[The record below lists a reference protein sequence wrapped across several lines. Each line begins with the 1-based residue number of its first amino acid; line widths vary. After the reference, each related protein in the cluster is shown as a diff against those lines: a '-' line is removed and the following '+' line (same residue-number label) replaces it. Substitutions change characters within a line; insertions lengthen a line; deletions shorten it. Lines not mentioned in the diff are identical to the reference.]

1 MCRINKKV
9 IILGLCPLV
18 IIGSFVVYS
27 GQAKNVVSNNIEY
40 NIVDILENSV
50 QEQEQQYI
58 VNETPSKPNYN
69 ISLCQ
74 EYQDLIYQ
82 LCEINDLSYELVLAV
97 IYQESKFDSTS
108 LNINKNGSRD
118 VSLFQLNDMFL
129 DDHREHAINYCQ
141 LSENV
146 IFNPYNP
153 EHNIMAGIGNI
164 AYLRDYYSEKGVIDE
179 EMIAYISNGYN
190 QGIRGY
196 ENYVKQTGKI
206 SRSYSDKIYSH
217 KKILET
223 TNALN

>member
-1 MCRINKKV
+1 M
-9 IILGLCPLV
+9 
-18 IIGSFVVYS
+18 GSFVIHNE
-27 GQAKNVVSNNIEY
+27 QAKNVISNDTEY
-40 NIVDILENSV
+40 NIVDILENS
-50 QEQEQQYI
+50 EQEQPYI
-58 VNETPSKPNYN
+58 ANEIPSKPIYN
-69 ISLCQ
+69 ISLAQ
-74 EYQDLIYQ
+74 EYQDLIYN

-129 DDHREHAINYCQ
+129 DAHREHAINYCQ

-179 EMIAYISNGYN
+179 DLITYISNGYN
-190 QGIRGY
+190 QGVLGY
-196 ENYVKQTGKI
+196 EKYVRQTGKI

-217 KKILET
+217 KEILET
-223 TNALN
+223 TNTLN